1 MNRKLH
7 NSLTALALTGG
18 AVVLA
23 LGFASLPEPQTRS
36 TLAEQA
42 DVEAS
47 LEMVAAGVGIA
58 GEVAA
63 SANALRTP
71 STAKEPAPRGASQG
85 RRNSRQALVMPY
97 FSFAPRG

>member
-7 NSLTALALTGG
+7 NSLTALALSGG

-23 LGFASLPEPQTRS
+23 LGFVSLPATQAPS
-36 TLAEQA
+36 ALAEQA
-42 DVEAS
+42 EAGAS
-47 LEMVAAGVGIA
+47 LELVATGVGIA

-71 STAKEPAPRGASQG
+71 STARDPASPGASQVRRKG
-85 RRNSRQALVMPY
+85 RQPLVMPY

>member
-7 NSLTALALTGG
+7 NSLTALALAGG

-23 LGFASLPEPQTRS
+23 LGFASLPERGS
-36 TLAEQA
+36 RASLAEQA
-42 DVEAS
+42 DMDAS

-58 GEVAA
+58 EDVAV
-63 SANALRTP
+63 SAKALRTP
-71 STAKEPAPRGASQG
+71 STATDPAPRGVSQG

>member
-7 NSLTALALTGG
+7 NSLTALALSGG

-23 LGFASLPEPQTRS
+23 LGFASLPATHVPS
-36 TLAEQA
+36 ALAEQA
-42 DVEAS
+42 DMDAS
-47 LEMVAAGVGIA
+47 LEMVATGVGIA
-58 GEVAA
+58 EDVAV

-71 STAKEPAPRGASQG
+71 STAREPAPRGASQV
-85 RRNSRQALVMPY
+85 RRNGRQPLVMPY